1 MFDLNSSFLFLV
13 SGIFILFVVVQS
25 LFFLVRAS
33 KQAVVLGI
41 DKKVISKTIKSSI
54 LFTIAPAISILLGV
68 ISLSKFLGLP
78 FPWLRLS
85 ILGAITYELSAAAS
99 AASSMGIEISNAIT
113 DPQVFAT
120 IAWVMTLG
128 IIPGVI
134 LIPLFLK
141 KLQGG
146 LGKFKERD
154 ATWGEHLMTAI
165 FLGMISA
172 FLGVVFKDISKG
184 LIGFIPIFVMLFSMF
199 IMAIM
204 GVLINKFKLNGLRDY
219 ALPISMLG
227 AMGFAI
233 FITSVIG
240 GIA

>member
-1 MFDLNSSFLFLV
+1 MFNLNSTFLFLV
-13 SGIFILFVVVQS
+13 SGTFILFVIVQS
-25 LFFLVRAS
+25 LFFLVRAYR
-33 KQAVVLGI
+33 QAISIGI
-41 DKKVISKTIKSSI
+41 DRKVLVNVMKSSA

-113 DPQVFAT
+113 DANVFVT

-128 IIPGVI
+128 IIPSML

-141 KLQGG
+141 KIQGG
-146 LGKFKERD
+146 IDKFKNRD
-154 ATWGEHLMTAI
+154 KVWGSYFMDAI

-172 FLGVVFKDISKG
+172 FLGVVFKDVSKG
-184 LIGFIPIFVMLFSMF
+184 LTGFIPIFVMMFSMV
-199 IMAIM
+199 IMAVI
-204 GVLINKFKLNGLRDY
+204 GLIINRYKFNKLRDY
-219 ALPISMLG
+219 ALPISMLS

-233 FITSVIG
+233 FITAVIG
-240 GIA
+240 G